1 MSQNSIAIIGKTRL
15 AEELVQFCR
24 NKGIK
29 AALHSG
35 TGRVSAST
43 SIAVET
49 LAGNIEKKKQAINR
63 LDSMLRPSSTIL
75 TSCLGFSTT
84 TIASWTKRPERVVGF
99 ATFYPLKDKKVIE
112 LARGVVTQ
120 DSAINKAEEL
130 FRSMG
135 KETVQVKD
143 APGLIFPRILSLIIN
158 EAARSLDE
166 GVARAEEIDVAM
178 KLGVNY
184 PLGPLR
190 WGDQI
195 GLDEV
200 LAVLE
205 GLQRETGDPRYR
217 PSPLLRKMVLSDR
230 LGEISGRGFFQ
241 YNPHQ

>member
-1 MSQNSIAIIGKTRL
+1 
-15 AEELVQFCR
+15 
-24 NKGIK
+24 
-29 AALHSG
+29 
-35 TGRVSAST
+35 
-43 SIAVET
+43 
-49 LAGNIEKKKQAINR
+49 
-63 LDSMLRPSSTIL
+63 
-75 TSCLGFSTT
+75 
-84 TIASWTKRPERVVGF
+84 VGF

-112 LARGVVTQ
+112 LARGLATQ

-130 FRSMG
+130 FRTMG
-135 KETVQVKD
+135 LETVQVKD
-143 APGLIFPRILSLIIN
+143 APGLVFPRILSLIIN

-241 YNPHQ
+241 YSPLQ

>member
-15 AEELVQFCR
+15 AEELVQLCR
-24 NKGIK
+24 DKGIK
-29 AALHSG
+29 ATLHSG
-35 TGRVSAST
+35 TGKVSAST

-49 LAGNIEKKKQAINR
+49 LAGNIEKKRQAITR
-63 LDSMLRPSSTIL
+63 LDSVLRPSSTIL

-84 TIASWTKRPERVVGF
+84 AIASWTKRPERVVGF
-99 ATFYPLKDKKVIE
+99 ATFYPLKDKRMIE
-112 LARGVVTQ
+112 LARGLATR
-120 DSAINKAEEL
+120 DDAINKAEEL

-135 KETVQVKD
+135 KETAQVKD
-143 APGLIFPRILSLIIN
+143 APGLVFPRILSLIIN

-166 GVARAEEIDVAM
+166 GVARAEEIDMAM

-205 GLQRETGDPRYR
+205 GLQQETGDPRYR
-217 PSPLLRKMVLSDR
+217 PAPLLRKMVLSGR
-230 LGEISGRGFFQ
+230 LGEISGQGFFQ
-241 YNPHQ
+241 YSS